1 MSGSEIIMMTTF
13 GVTMRSIMPIGAGAI
28 GIRLGAGETIVEVMV
43 KQLLHYKSHEKN
55 KNRGV
60 MLEGVDTLGKQYYAF
75 GLNS

>member
-43 KQLLHYKSHEKN
+43 KQLLH
-55 KNRGV
+55 
-60 MLEGVDTLGKQYYAF
+60 
-75 GLNS
+75 